1 MTFSKRLASTA
12 GAAVLAFS
20 LTACENGSYF
30 DSNTKQ
36 LHSDKVGRLEATG
49 EDLRV
54 YEFTPQT
61 MPNTQCV
68 FVAGER
74 KGGLYCAPKAELK

>member
-1 MTFSKRLASTA
+1 MRIRVIAALAAMTAILAS
-12 GAAVLAFS
+12 
-20 LTACENGSYF
+20 CEDGSYF
-30 DSNTKQ
+30 NANTKQ

-61 MPNTQCV
+61 DPSVQCI
-68 FVAGER
+68 FAAGEN
-74 KGGLYCAPKAELK
+74 KGGLYC